1 MQKLMIKFAPQAI
14 VLAVALYWS
23 WPALKAI
30 FPQVA
35 KLADKAEVKNPAK
48 KDFAANVLSPKLFPF
63 PTHNPFLL
71 LDHTQKATALARSAR
86 SGKKQDGTAKAA
98 AAHNI
103 GLVLNAT
110 CIIGQQRMAII
121 NGRVYKEK
129 EVIPQPG
136 DETPGCFVTAIL
148 PHEVL
153 LSCRGE
159 IMKLGYVNV
168 AAKPAAENS
177 PQKPAK

>member
-1 MQKLMIKFAPQAI
+1 MIKFAPQAM

-23 WPALKAI
+23 WPALKTV

-35 KLADKAEVKNPAK
+35 KLASKEEAK
-48 KDFAANVLSPKLFPF
+48 KPVGQQFAAKVLSPKFRPF
-63 PTHNPFLL
+63 PKHNPFVS
-71 LDHTQKATALARSAR
+71 LDSKQKAAALARSAK
-86 SGKKQDGTAKAA
+86 SGKKQDGTSKVA
-98 AAHNI
+98 AAHDV

-110 CIIGQQRMAII
+110 CIMGQQRMAII
-121 NGRVYKEK
+121 NGHVYKEK

-159 IMKLGYVNV
+159 IVKLGYVNV
-168 AAKPAAENS
+168 TAKPAAENC